1 MMKKVDAKNNRIF
14 VTSYSP
20 LIVTK
25 VMKTIIYTLLFS
37 ILLVGCDK
45 DYVYIKKIRL
55 KGKISTTAKASGS
68 PMKAPSVGF
77 TLADAAKVLIFFGN
91 EYDIADIKS
100 DGSFSGRA
108 PLGSASCVVFLT
120 ANNDY
125 IGNLFVGGCN
135 LLPLVSMDEKI
146 DEIDFSTL
154 TLSGTRVI
162 PANDPIGKTIML
174 TDKELAFLGEVDSYY
189 EALAKN
195 IDMDNNGEPDV
206 MEGKQIQLFGMH
218 SFKGG
223 AWGTD
228 SKSPVIT
235 SKSAIT
241 LDNGIHMFGPNE
253 LLNNTSNSVAENAK
267 LCGPADNPHSDI
279 VNSGNSYIN
288 NKEFKVNFARHSQQ
302 GQQWNTPLAFNN
314 GVYTL
319 TIDSKN
325 FTFNYVN
332 VNMLDYLIVA
342 IPTLH
347 VNSSNQLTSISIS
360 YQLSDGSPV
369 TPRNIMSSGID
380 VNVAYNSANGGQFMD
395 EVLSPTGAKYD
406 DKYDY
411 YNVEFEKPLD
421 MKSVSS
427 IRLSYF
433 DILGNQYGV
442 GWEAI

>member
-1 MMKKVDAKNNRIF
+1 
-14 VTSYSP
+14 
-20 LIVTK
+20 
-25 VMKTIIYTLLFS
+25 MKTILYTLLFS
-37 ILLVGCDK
+37 ILLVSCDK

-120 ANNDY
+120 ANNEY

-223 AWGTD
+223 A
-228 SKSPVIT
+228 
-235 SKSAIT
+235 
-241 LDNGIHMFGPNE
+241 
-253 LLNNTSNSVAENAK
+253 
-267 LCGPADNPHSDI
+267 
-279 VNSGNSYIN
+279 
-288 NKEFKVNFARHSQQ
+288 
-302 GQQWNTPLAFNN
+302 
-314 GVYTL
+314 
-319 TIDSKN
+319 
-325 FTFNYVN
+325 
-332 VNMLDYLIVA
+332 
-342 IPTLH
+342 
-347 VNSSNQLTSISIS
+347 
-360 YQLSDGSPV
+360 
-369 TPRNIMSSGID
+369 
-380 VNVAYNSANGGQFMD
+380 
-395 EVLSPTGAKYD
+395 
-406 DKYDY
+406 
-411 YNVEFEKPLD
+411 
-421 MKSVSS
+421 
-427 IRLSYF
+427 
-433 DILGNQYGV
+433 
-442 GWEAI
+442 

>member
-1 MMKKVDAKNNRIF
+1 MK
-14 VTSYSP
+14 S
-20 LIVTK
+20 
-25 VMKTIIYTLLFS
+25 IIYTLLFS
-37 ILLVGCDK
+37 LLLVSCEK

-55 KGKISTTAKASGS
+55 KGKISTTAKALNS
-68 PMKAPSVGF
+68 PMKAPSASF
-77 TLADAAKVLIFFGN
+77 TLADAAQVLIFYGN
-91 EYDIADIKS
+91 EYDLVDIKS

-120 ANNDY
+120 KSNEY

-135 LLPLVSMDEKI
+135 LLPLVSMDDKI

-162 PANDPIGKTIML
+162 PANDPIGTTIKL
-174 TDKELAFLGEVDSYY
+174 TDKELAFLGEIDSYY

-195 IDMDNNGEPDV
+195 IDMNNNGKPDV
-206 MEGKQIQLFGMH
+206 IEGNQIQLYGMYSFG
-218 SFKGG
+218 GG
-223 AWGTD
+223 TWGTT
-228 SKSPVIT
+228 SKSPSIK

-241 LDNGIHMFGPNE
+241 FDQGIHLVGPNE
-253 LLNNTSNSVAENAK
+253 LLSNTENSVAENAT
-267 LCGPADNPHSDI
+267 LSGPTANPHTNI
-279 VNSGNSYIN
+279 INSGNSYIN
-288 NKEFKVNFARHSQQ
+288 NKEFKVNFGRRAQQQQ
-302 GQQWNTPLAFNN
+302 GSTQFLPFDDGIYTFN
-314 GVYTL
+314 
-319 TIDSKN
+319 IDNKS

-332 VNMLDYLIVA
+332 VDMLDYLIVA
-342 IPTLH
+342 IPTL
-347 VNSSNQLTSISIS
+347 NINASNQLTSVTIS

-380 VNVAYNSANGGQFMD
+380 VNVAYIGANGVGFMD

-411 YNVEFEKPLD
+411 YKVELEKPLD
-421 MKSVSS
+421 MKSISN

-442 GWEAI
+442 GWSDK

>member
-1 MMKKVDAKNNRIF
+1 
-14 VTSYSP
+14 
-20 LIVTK
+20 
-25 VMKTIIYTLLFS
+25 MKTLIYTLLFS

-55 KGKISTTAKASGS
+55 KGKISSVAKSPGS
-68 PMKAPSVGF
+68 AMKATAAGF
-77 TLADAAKVLIFFGN
+77 TLADASKVLIFYGN

-120 ANNDY
+120 ANNEY

-162 PANDPIGKTIML
+162 PANDPIGKTIKL
-174 TDKELAFLGEVDSYY
+174 TDKELAFLSEIDSYY
-189 EALAKN
+189 EALSKN

-206 MEGKQIQLFGMH
+206 MEGKQIQLYGMH

-241 LDNGIHMFGPNE
+241 LDNGIHLVGPNE
-253 LLNNTSNSVAENAK
+253 LLSNTANSVAENAK
-267 LCGPADNPHSDI
+267 LSGPATNPHSDI

-288 NKEFKVNFARHSQQ
+288 NKEFKVNFARRNQQ
-302 GQQWNTPLAFNN
+302 GQQWNTPLAFDD

-319 TIDSKN
+319 TIDSKI

-369 TPRNIMSSGID
+369 TPRNIMSSGVD
-380 VNVAYNSANGGQFMD
+380 VNVAYNSANGGQIID

-411 YNVEFEKPLD
+411 YNISFEKPID
-421 MKSVSS
+421 MKSFTNIGISF
-427 IRLSYF
+427 F
-433 DILGNQYGV
+433 DILGNQYSV
-442 GWEAI
+442 GWQVE